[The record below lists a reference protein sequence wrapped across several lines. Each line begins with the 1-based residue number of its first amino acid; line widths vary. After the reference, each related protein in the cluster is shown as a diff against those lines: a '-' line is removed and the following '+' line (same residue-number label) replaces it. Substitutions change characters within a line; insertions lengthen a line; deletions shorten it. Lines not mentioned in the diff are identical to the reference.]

1 MELLGSS
8 ELTTRFG
15 WSDWCVVA
23 AYLVVTTILG
33 AKLSGKQA
41 TIRDF
46 FLGGRKLP
54 WWAVCGSIIATEVST
69 ATFVAVPAISFAV
82 GGDLTYLQL
91 AIGSILARFIVAIY
105 FIPRYYEKEIYSPY
119 DYVGLRVG
127 SRVKTAT
134 TGLFMVGAVLG
145 QGARLFTS
153 AFVLSVVADV
163 ELVTAIWMMGL
174 FSALWAMI
182 GGITMV
188 IWTDVIQFFV
198 LMSGALVALWFAIDS
213 VPASW
218 GDSIQIAADAG
229 KFRFFDFTG
238 DLSVRYTFWCG
249 LLATPFINLAAFGT
263 DQVMAQRMFCCKNQ
277 DDAAKA
283 TIVSSVSILITVVML
298 LVGVSLFIY
307 FRFNP
312 FTEQESALYAKD
324 KTYLLPI
331 FIVRALP
338 PIVKGL
344 IVAAIFA
351 AAVSTLQSALAALAQ
366 TTSGPL
372 LKRFAKVDGRSRS
385 AAPAASRRRNAA
397 GRNRKSRTQDEESGG
412 ASFWR
417 SDVSISKALVAV
429 WGIVLCAMATGCI
442 VLARRYENSIDLVL
456 ALAGYSYGPL
466 LGIFL
471 LAFLPKPPSDTGLIW
486 AVPLAV
492 LAVFAASVH
501 EPWAPY
507 VVWPA
512 VLAVLGLALIRLRGD
527 VPKVFFLAFVVVLIA
542 LLPVLRLGTTDAG
555 DPKYLAYPWTF
566 PIGATITFFL
576 GYVLGRPVATGS
588 ERDRSG

>member
-1 MELLGSS
+1 MQ
-8 ELTTRFG
+8 LTPLAEIQARFG
-15 WSDWCVVA
+15 WTDWSVVA
-23 AYLVVTTILG
+23 VYLVVTTALG

-91 AIGSILARFIVAIY
+91 AIGSILARIIVAVY
-105 FIPRYYEKEIYSPY
+105 FVPKYYEKEIYSPY
-119 DYVGLRVG
+119 DYVGNRIG
-127 SRVKTAT
+127 PRVKTTT

-153 AFVLSVVADV
+153 AFVLSIVADV
-163 ELVTAIWMMGL
+163 ELVTAIWLMGL
-174 FSALWAMI
+174 FSVLWAMI

-198 LMSGALVALWFAIDS
+198 LMLGAVTALWFALSS
-213 VPASW
+213 VPATW
-218 GDSIQIAADAG
+218 GEVMTVANDAH
-229 KFRFFDFTG
+229 KFRVFNLSG
-238 DLSVRYTFWCG
+238 DLSVPYTFWCG
-249 LLATPFINLAAFGT
+249 ILATPFINLAAFGT
-263 DQVMAQRMFCCKNQ
+263 DQVMAQRMFCCRNQ

-283 TIVSSVSILITVVML
+283 TIVSSISIFIAVIML
-298 LVGVSLFIY
+298 LVGVALFVY
-307 FRFNP
+307 FSFNP
-312 FTEQESALYAKD
+312 FTEQEAALFGKE

-338 PIVKGL
+338 VGIKGI

-366 TTSGPL
+366 TASGPI
-372 LKRFAKVDGRSRS
+372 LKRFAEVEGRSRRP
-385 AAPAASRRRNAA
+385 APRRKGAASSRR
-397 GRNRKSRTQDEESGG
+397 K
-412 ASFWR
+412 ASSVHRVPIWR
-417 SDVSISKALVAV
+417 REVPISKALVAV
-429 WGIVLCAMATGCI
+429 WGVLLCGMATCCI
-442 VLARRYENSIDLVL
+442 VIVRQYDNAIDLVL
-456 ALAGYSYGPL
+456 ALAGYTYGPL

-471 LAFLPKPPSDTGLIW
+471 LAFLPKPPSDAGLIW

-501 EPWAPY
+501 EPWARY
-507 VVWPA
+507 LVWSA
-512 VLAVLGLALIRLRGD
+512 AMAALGLGMLRLHGD
-527 VPKVFFLAFVVVLIA
+527 VRKILSLVLVTVFIA
-542 LLPVLRLGTTDAG
+542 VLPVLRVGLTDLGE
-555 DPKYLAYPWTF
+555 PKYMAYPWTF
-566 PIGATITFFL
+566 PIGTFITLFL
-576 GYVLGRPVATGS
+576 GYVLGLPDAPASAKRG
-588 ERDRSG
+588 RRR